1 MPMSCFSFFLTFTLL
16 SSLSLSSVSASNH
29 LVSADN
35 NTIVPSLPIAKLLI
49 CDSSLETECSA
60 PSLSL
65 DQAANYAA
73 QRRKFNLFAAH
84 LFFVPTT
91 NPSQVQKLKNLPT
104 TTSLLYG
111 IYSLLTLYLFFLV
124 SFLFLQNYFVCIF
137 FLSTSSISL
146 TWHSVKCPT
155 CNDFLDDFG
164 KSSLSVNK
172 IQLQETCSP
181 ANDALDVPNVAGY
194 ASEPYV

>member
-16 SSLSLSSVSASNH
+16 SSLSSSSVSASNH

-91 NPSQVQKLKNLPT
+91 NPSGSKIEKSTNHN
-104 TTSLLYG
+104 
-111 IYSLLTLYLFFLV
+111 FFIVRYIQLAH
-124 SFLFLQNYFVCIF
+124 L
-137 FLSTSSISL
+137 ISL
-146 TWHSVKCPT
+146 FSCFFFVLTKLFCLHI
-155 CNDFLDDFG
+155 
-164 KSSLSVNK
+164 LSFYIFHFTHV
-172 IQLQETCSP
+172 
-181 ANDALDVPNVAGY
+181 AL
-194 ASEPYV
+194 S